1 MESKAACKG
10 KEAMIGRDEIFRYVR
25 KKYNVA
31 EDYPLP
37 TAPTFPVMRHP
48 DYPLP
53 TAPTFPVMRHP
64 DTRKW
69 FAIIMDVPKDKLGL
83 TGQQRVDVIN
93 VKLSDAFCHIA

>member
-1 MESKAACKG
+1 MGRLIIESKAACKG
-10 KEAMIGRDEIFRYVR
+10 KEAMIGRDEIFQYVR

-37 TAPTFPVMRHP
+37 TAPTFPVMRHQ
-48 DYPLP
+48 
-53 TAPTFPVMRHP
+53 

-93 VKLSDAFCHIA
+93 VKEWIIPANPKYYDTEHGYSL

>member
-1 MESKAACKG
+1 
-10 KEAMIGRDEIFRYVR
+10 
-25 KKYNVA
+25 
-31 EDYPLP
+31 
-37 TAPTFPVMRHP
+37 
-48 DYPLP
+48 
-53 TAPTFPVMRHP
+53 MRHP